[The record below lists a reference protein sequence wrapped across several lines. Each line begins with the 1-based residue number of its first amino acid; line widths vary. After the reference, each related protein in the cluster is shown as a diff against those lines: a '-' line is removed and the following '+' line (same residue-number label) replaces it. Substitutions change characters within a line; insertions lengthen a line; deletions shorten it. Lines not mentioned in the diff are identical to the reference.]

1 VLALLLSV
9 IPTVYREALAS
20 AVRGTVLRPVLA
32 MQRGAAER
40 ETRFADPERLRA
52 ERDSLAVFLVGHAT
66 LAAENRQLREL
77 LGLQQRLPPSFV
89 PAEVIRIPGRGYE
102 GFFLLTAG
110 RNRGLHVGAPIVAA
124 GGLVGMVR
132 NVDDTQAMAIDWTHP
147 DFRASAMTTDGETFG
162 IVEPWTRGGGDP
174 RLALT
179 GTAFHTELPVGA
191 LVVTSGRGGVYPRG
205 IPIGTVVG
213 MEDEE
218 AGWRKSYLL
227 QPFVGPGEMTHV
239 LVLGDSQ
246 STLGG
251 RDLALSWGIRPPEPE
266 PIDTVVAAAPPP
278 APRAAAQPTA
288 QPQPRVT
295 APTQPP
301 RPSVVGVPVQP
312 QTTPVAPPEQGQP

>member
-1 VLALLLSV
+1 
-9 IPTVYREALAS
+9 
-20 AVRGTVLRPVLA
+20 VLRPVLA

-52 ERDSLAVFLVGHAT
+52 ERDSLAVYLVGHAT
-66 LAAENRQLREL
+66 LAAENRQLRAL

-89 PAEVIRIPGRGYE
+89 PAEVIRVPGRGYE

-110 RNRGLHVGAPIVAA
+110 REQGLHVGAPVIAA

-132 NVDDTQAMAIDWTHP
+132 NVDDAQAMAIDWTHP
-147 DFRASAMTTDGETFG
+147 DFRASAMTPDGETYG
-162 IVEPWTRGGGDP
+162 IVEPWTRGGET

-179 GTAFHTELPVGA
+179 GTAFHTELPVGT

-218 AGWRKSYLL
+218 AGWRKSYML

-239 LVLGDSQ
+239 LVLGDVEP
-246 STLGG
+246 TLGG

-266 PIDTVVAAAPPP
+266 PVDTAVAPPP
-278 APRAAAQPTA
+278 PPQRPAAQQPGRTPQPQVAAPAQAPRPGI
-288 QPQPRVT
+288 
-295 APTQPP
+295 
-301 RPSVVGVPVQP
+301 VGSPMQP